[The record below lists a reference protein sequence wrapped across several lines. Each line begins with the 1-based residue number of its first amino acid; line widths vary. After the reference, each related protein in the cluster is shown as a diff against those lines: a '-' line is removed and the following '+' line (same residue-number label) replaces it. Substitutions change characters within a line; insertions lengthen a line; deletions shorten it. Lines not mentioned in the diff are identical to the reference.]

1 MPIRWWTRQNKKKI
15 IFAWM
20 LVFFCLFG
28 KWLLIWISRFL
39 WKHPSISL
47 SCWCALCGNIIRIKE
62 FLFTWMLIAS
72 LYLIKCSWHAFQ
84 NDRYLCSFPQPR
96 PWPSAPCIWRPRFPV
111 CIYRPWPLVFI
122 YRLSALSLYLLPLVN

>member
-1 MPIRWWTRQNKKKI
+1 MPITWWTRQNKKKI

-39 WKHPSISL
+39 WKHPSMSL

-84 NDRYLCSFPQPR
+84 NDRYLCFFLP
-96 PWPSAPCIWRPRFPV
+96 AP
-111 CIYRPWPLVFI
+111 
-122 YRLSALSLYLLPLVN
+122 ALALCSLYLTTPFPSLYLPALALSFYLPALSPQFLFTAPG